1 MHARFDLSA
10 LPPKSAAARQ
20 HSLCVYHQVQQ
31 WKGMLLDPTKW
42 KLENCRLKPVA
53 FLQNPIPPSLL
64 HIITCNCHAG
74 CDRNC
79 ECRGNRFNCTN
90 MCGYCAFLGCSNQ
103 NLVDEDEEEDISQIT
118 SQVDEIK
125 DKDSQLLQKRRRK

>member
-1 MHARFDLSA
+1 
-10 LPPKSAAARQ
+10 
-20 HSLCVYHQVQQ
+20 
-31 WKGMLLDPTKW
+31 MLLDPTKW

-64 HIITCNCHAG
+64 HIITGNCHAG

-79 ECRGNRFNCTN
+79 ECRENRFNCTN

-125 DKDSQLLQKRRRK
+125 DEDSQLLQKRRRK